1 VTSIRR
7 LSSRTVY
14 ESRWLKLREDE
25 IERPDGERGVY
36 ALVDKEDFQ
45 VVLPW
50 DGERVTLVG
59 QERYTLGRF
68 SWELP
73 AGVVAGAAPEDAART
88 ELAEETGLRAGSLVH
103 LGRLDSAVGYSN
115 QGYHVWLATELEQG
129 EAAPEHEEVGMTTRQ
144 VTPTELDAMIVAGE
158 MTDSDT
164 IASWTLARLKGAL

>member
-1 VTSIRR
+1 VTAIRR

-36 ALVDKEDFQ
+36 ALVDKEDFA

-73 AGVVAGAAPEDAART
+73 AGIVAGAGPEEVART
-88 ELAEETGLRAGSLVH
+88 ELAEETGLRAGALRH
-103 LGRLDSAVGYSN
+103 LGRLDAAVGYSN
-115 QGYHVWLATELEQG
+115 QGFHVWLATELEQG
-129 EAAPEHEEVGMTTRQ
+129 DAAPEDEEIGMTTRR
-144 VTPTELDAMIVAGE
+144 VTPGELDGMIVAGE
-158 MTDSDT
+158 LTDADT
-164 IASWTLARLKGAL
+164 IAAWTLARLAGAL